1 MTNVLTTEGA
11 YLSRFSGR
19 FHDLQQTP
27 NDTALNPW
35 LKDLQKAAI
44 TRIQQLGIPKRN
56 DEEWRFTSVSE
67 IATNRYSW
75 PSVTH
80 AVHPQTVVEVA
91 ALATRWFADGLES
104 FGAVILNGQPLVADV
119 LEGLTQQFGGATIH
133 LLTAQGSDGEIDSL
147 ASYSPFLGQLASFDQ
162 SAFTAL
168 NTALF
173 ENCVVIQIPRNA
185 VIERPIELLFVGASD
200 SASSPTFVSPRI
212 LILAGENSQA
222 TIVETYVG
230 LDGSNYTNNVVSE
243 VFVERSAVI
252 DHYKITDES
261 AAATHVA
268 TMEIQ
273 LEGSSNFSSH
283 NITLGGALVRNDVNA
298 KLNGEHIECTLNG
311 LYLGNGDRVID
322 NHTAIDH
329 AKPNCNSHE
338 VYKGILTDRSR
349 GVFNGKIFVRL
360 DAQKTDAKQTN
371 KTLLLSPDARIDT
384 KPQLEILADDVKCTH
399 GATVGQLDP
408 NQVFYLRSRGLSESE
423 ARNLLT
429 YAFAGDIVQRIKLE
443 DLRAELDARLH
454 SMLP

>member
-1 MTNVLTTEGA
+1 
-11 YLSRFSGR
+11 
-19 FHDLQQTP
+19 
-27 NDTALNPW
+27 
-35 LKDLQKAAI
+35 
-44 TRIQQLGIPKRN
+44 
-56 DEEWRFTSVSE
+56 
-67 IATNRYSW
+67 
-75 PSVTH
+75 
-80 AVHPQTVVEVA
+80 
-91 ALATRWFADGLES
+91 
-104 FGAVILNGQPLVADV
+104 
-119 LEGLTQQFGGATIH
+119 
-133 LLTAQGSDGEIDSL
+133 
-147 ASYSPFLGQLASFDQ
+147 
-162 SAFTAL
+162 
-168 NTALF
+168 
-173 ENCVVIQIPRNA
+173 
-185 VIERPIELLFVGASD
+185 
-200 SASSPTFVSPRI
+200 
-212 LILAGENSQA
+212 
-222 TIVETYVG
+222 
-230 LDGSNYTNNVVSE
+230 
-243 VFVERSAVI
+243 
-252 DHYKITDES
+252 
-261 AAATHVA
+261 
-268 TMEIQ
+268 
-273 LEGSSNFSSH
+273 
-283 NITLGGALVRNDVNA
+283 
-298 KLNGEHIECTLNG
+298 LNGEHIECTLNG